1 MKTKEVQKCS
11 QINDPWDTLFTE
23 RISLVFAKL
32 FAKWGLKPNTV
43 TLMSIISGVAGAV
56 LFVFDNLW
64 LTIAGIVLEI
74 LGAIFDCADGQVA
87 RITHKGSRIGRFFD
101 GFGDSVVY
109 TSIYIGICLRILLH
123 DNIPFTDTPWS
134 FWILFAVPLAAYFHP
149 RQARLADRYKQV
161 FMFMTRN
168 AHGSELDRREA
179 LEKEYKGTGKNIF
192 ENFMI
197 SSYISYTKTQ
207 EKESPVTT
215 KLIKKIDENN
225 GEIPEKITKMY
236 SSHLGLAKAT
246 NLLVFNLR
254 TYILFALLIAD
265 HFVGNGLT
273 VWLFAIIVF
282 VFEPIALIVEYKFEK
297 LAKKALEEGF

>member
-1 MKTKEVQKCS
+1 MKTKDVQKCS

-23 RISLVFAKL
+23 RVSLVLAKL

-43 TLMSIISGVAGAV
+43 TLMSIIAGVTGGV

-101 GFGDSVVY
+101 GFGDGVVY
-109 TSIYIGICLRILLH
+109 TSIYLGVFLRIMLH

-134 FWILFAVPLAAYFHP
+134 FWVLLIAPVAIYFHP
-149 RQARLADRYKQV
+149 RQARIADRYKQV
-161 FMFMTRN
+161 YMFMSRN
-168 AHGSELDRREA
+168 EKGSELDSKDK
-179 LEKEYKGTGKNIF
+179 LEKEFKGTGKNAF
-192 ENFMI
+192 ENMMI
-197 SSYISYTKTQ
+197 NSYISYTKTQ
-207 EKESPVTT
+207 EKETPVTT
-215 KLIKKIDENN
+215 KLIKKIGENN
-225 GEIPEKITKMY
+225 GEIPEKIAKMY

-254 TYILFALLIAD
+254 TYILFGLLIAD
-265 HFVGNGLT
+265 HFVGNGIT
-273 VWLFAIIVF
+273 VWIFALLLVF
-282 VFEPIALIVEYKFEK
+282 FEPIALVVEYKFEK
-297 LAKKALEEGF
+297 IAKKALEEGF